1 MSGVRK
7 LKASKSVLHANFNA
21 VYDFQYF
28 AALSTDSVHL
38 KKPSRWPKALMGP
51 PCHGATGRR
60 RQGSVIFI
68 VLVFIILV
76 TTLVWISTIKINSEA
91 DFVED
96 EFSRLRAYML
106 CMSGLEF
113 LKNRL
118 STGSRSNIEIKD
130 GMHDLHYPR
139 LLMDGSDIQFHFLE
153 MIQDKYR
160 RRIYLPDP
168 DQMDIIINLQDS
180 GGLINVFKID
190 RVLFKN
196 LLKYHGFSQE
206 DGDII
211 LDSLLDWMDKDDF
224 TRAHGA
230 ESDYYLERFG
240 YSAANRLVDS
250 VDELL
255 LVRGMDRDIFE
266 KIGGLLDF
274 TIDNQGINPNTM
286 PEEVFYLFEG
296 ISSHHIERVMEKRL
310 EERGIESAGVMTL
323 VSGYNFSA
331 HPDIFQF
338 FTSKTTY
345 VKIKAQMNEEQF
357 FYIKFRLNQ
366 IGGAGSMRRAT
377 DGTQSGPKPR
387 EDIYASG
394 DFSQYFQIMDWQE
407 GTEWIEQ

>member
-1 MSGVRK
+1 MKTKKFHLIYLNNKKLLPGVQGGGF
-7 LKASKSVLHANFNA
+7 LEKS
-21 VYDFQYF
+21 
-28 AALSTDSVHL
+28 
-38 KKPSRWPKALMGP
+38 P
-51 PCHGATGRR
+51 PGRR

-68 VLVFIILV
+68 VLVFIILI
-76 TTLVWISTIKINSEA
+76 TTLVWISFIKISSEA

-96 EFSRLRAYML
+96 EFSRLRAYTL

-130 GMHDLHYPR
+130 GMHDSHFPR
-139 LLMDGSDIQFHFLE
+139 LLMDGSDIQFHFLD
-153 MIQDKYR
+153 IIRDKYR
-160 RRIYLPDP
+160 RRLYLSEPEE
-168 DQMDIIINLQDS
+168 MDFIINLQDS

-196 LLKYHGFSQE
+196 LLEYHGFSPG

-211 LDSLLDWMDKDDF
+211 LDSLLDWMDKDNF

-240 YSAANRLVDS
+240 YSAANRPVDS
-250 VDELL
+250 VDELP
-255 LVRGMDRDIFE
+255 LVRGMDRNIFE
-266 KIGGLLDF
+266 KIGKLLDF
-274 TIDNQGINPNTM
+274 TIDNQGLNPNTM
-286 PEEVFYLFEG
+286 PADVFYLFKG

-331 HPDIFQF
+331 NPDIFQF

-345 VKIKAQMNEEQF
+345 VKIKAQMNEERF
-357 FYIKFRLNQ
+357 FYIMFRLNQ
-366 IGGAGSMRRAT
+366 VGGVGSMRRAT
-377 DGTQSGPKPR
+377 DGTPPGPKPR

-394 DFSQYFQIMDWQE
+394 DFSQYYHIIDWQE
-407 GTEWIEQ
+407 GTEWVEQ